1 MKDSTQPRSVRV
13 TSSKV
18 GTPSLGQLPLGGTY
32 TAEHL
37 GHFCPTIFPSAT
49 ASKNLVVADPAVY
62 VPPRGSCPRDGIPTS
77 EEVTLTD
84 RGCVESFTVVHIP
97 IPGNPIEPPFVSAMI
112 RLDGANIS
120 FLHLIQEIPVEE
132 IRIGMRVEAVWKPQG
147 EWTTSLENI
156 KWFKPTGE
164 PDIKPESLIFKPK

>member
-1 MKDSTQPRSVRV
+1 M
-13 TSSKV
+13 
-18 GTPSLGQLPLGGTY
+18 
-32 TAEHL
+32 
-37 GHFCPTIFPSAT
+37 
-49 ASKNLVVADPAVY
+49 
-62 VPPRGSCPRDGIPTS
+62 
-77 EEVTLTD
+77 
-84 RGCVESFTVVHIP
+84 ESFTVVHIP

-132 IRIGMRVEAVWKPQG
+132 IRIGMRVEAVWKPQE

>member
-1 MKDSTQPRSVRV
+1 MNNSSEKDYFE
-13 TSSKV
+13 
-18 GTPSLGQLPLGGTY
+18 SLISLEY
-32 TAEHL
+32 THTA
-37 GHFCPTIFPSAT
+37 GSAT
-49 ASKNLVVADPAVY
+49 TRFLEAVAAGKIVGQKCPKCSAVY
-62 VPPRGSCPRDGIPTS
+62 VPPRGSCPRDGVPTS

-132 IRIGMRVEAVWKPQG
+132 IRIGMRVEAVWKPQE

-156 KWFKPTGE
+156 RWFKPTGE